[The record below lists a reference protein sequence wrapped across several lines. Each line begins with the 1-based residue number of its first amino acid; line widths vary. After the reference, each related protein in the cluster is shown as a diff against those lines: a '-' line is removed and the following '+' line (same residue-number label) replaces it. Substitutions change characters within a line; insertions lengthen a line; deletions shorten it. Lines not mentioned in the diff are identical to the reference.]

1 MNSSRDSDLRMAEH
15 FRKTGT
21 IAIVGMSVDPA
32 RASHGVGKYLAPY
45 YKIIPVNPDCQAIRG
60 YPCYPSISA
69 IPEPI
74 DFINIFQRSER
85 VILFVKE
92 ARAKKPA
99 VFWMQLG
106 ICSPVARQALE
117 EAGITVVENQCT
129 KIEHA
134 RLNRMGLLQTK

>member
-1 MNSSRDSDLRMAEH
+1 MNSNQGSDLQTAAH
-15 FRKTGT
+15 FRKART
-21 IAIVGMSVDPA
+21 IAIVGMSADPT
-32 RASHGVGKYLAPY
+32 RASHGVGKYLASY
-45 YKIIPVNPDCQAIRG
+45 YKIIPVNPDCQAILG

-69 IPEPI
+69 ITEPV

-85 VILFVKE
+85 VTLFVEE

-106 ICSPVARQALE
+106 IRSPVARQALE

-134 RLNRMGLLQTK
+134 RLNRMGLL

>member
-1 MNSSRDSDLRMAEH
+1 MNSSRESDLKMAAH
-15 FRKTGT
+15 FRKTRT
-21 IAIVGMSVDPA
+21 IAIVGMSSDPA

-45 YKIIPVNPDCQAIRG
+45 YKIIPVNPDCRAILG

-85 VILFVKE
+85 VILFVEE

-106 ICSPVARQALE
+106 IRSPVARQALE